1 MTEEQLLKDG
11 FICTDP
17 DTNQWLKKLS
27 DTHFFVYDKDSMHDI
42 ELKDY
47 TDEQLDSYLAAYYPS
62 IDLVRDLYG
71 EDANQIIAEC
81 IAEQS

>member
-1 MTEEQLLKDG
+1 MTEEQLLAEG
-11 FICTDP
+11 FICTDS
-17 DTNQWLKKLS
+17 DTGQWLKKLN
-27 DTHFFVYDKDSMHDI
+27 DTHFLILEKG
-42 ELKDY
+42 ELQNINLTEY
-47 TDEQLDSYLAAYYPS
+47 TDEELDSYLAAYYPS